1 MNKNHRQF
9 NKKGIWWQMKSRIAK
24 SLRILRIQNDENLKE
39 MAENLGISTPY
50 LSAIE
55 NGKRDIPSDFHEKIV
70 NIYNLTDEESE
81 KLKKDIELSAKEKII
96 DMTNLS
102 EERKMLSIRY
112 ARKIQELSDE
122 DFEKLKNI
130 LGEDI

>member
-1 MNKNHRQF
+1 MR
-9 NKKGIWWQMKSRIAK
+9 SRIAK